1 MKLNNSPITKH
12 KFEDI
17 EFFLKRDDMLHPQF
31 SGNKARKFMYLLQSE
46 QPQIKTLISYGSP
59 QANSLYSLAAL
70 CKLKGWDLEYYVDR
84 IPDWLRDK
92 PIGNYGGALKLG
104 AKVIAV
110 HDTSLHPVDFIQTIR
125 CPDSSCLVI
134 EEGGREQDAQF
145 GVKGLA
151 DEIVSWGQSQKSMDF
166 VVALP
171 SGTGTTSAYLQSF
184 LKPYGIKVITCPC
197 VGGKDYLI
205 DQIQSLNI
213 DSLPQILQLGN
224 KHHFGKLYRND
235 YQIWLALLEQTQV
248 EFDLLYD
255 PMMWQCLLNWHPDN
269 IDKTILYIHQGGVLG
284 NESMLPRYQRKF
296 GR

>member
-1 MKLNNSPITKH
+1 MKISNSPITKH
-12 KFEDI
+12 KFEGI
-17 EFFLKRDDMLHPQF
+17 EFFLKRDDLLHPQF
-31 SGNKARKFMYLLQSE
+31 SGNKARKFMYLLQSVR
-46 QPQIKTLISYGSP
+46 PQVKTLISYGSP

-70 CKLKGWDLEYYVDR
+70 CKLKGWTLEYYVDR
-84 IPDWLRDK
+84 IPDWLRNK
-92 PIGNYGGALKLG
+92 PIGNYDGAIKLG

-125 CPDSSCLVI
+125 CPDSSCLVVA
-134 EEGGREQDAQF
+134 EGGREQDAQV

-151 DEIVSWGQSQKSMDF
+151 DEIYRWGQSQESMDF

-184 LKPYGIKVITCPC
+184 LKPYGTEVITCPC

-205 DQIQSLNI
+205 DQIQSLDVEHHPN
-213 DSLPQILQLGN
+213 ILQLDS
-224 KHHFGKLYRND
+224 KHHFGKLYHND
-235 YQIWLALLEQTQV
+235 YLIWQALLEQTQV

-255 PMMWQCLLNWHPDN
+255 PMMWQCLLNWHPN
-269 IDKTILYIHQGGVLG
+269 NSDKTILYIHQGGVLG

-296 GR
+296 DR